1 MEIGIW
7 FGLLILFGILE
18 AVTVSVVSIWFMAGS
33 LAAILAA
40 LCGASLP
47 VQIVLFLAVSVALLA
62 CLRPLVRKYV
72 SPKIT
77 ATNADRVIGKT
88 AVVTESIDN
97 IAAQGAV
104 KVGGVECSEATIKD
118 GTYEIQRPFLMV
130 TLEGA
135 ELSPAAEDFL
145 SYATS
150 ADVAEYIAAA
160 GAVAP

>member
-47 VQIVLFLAVSVALLA
+47 VQIVLFLAVSFALLA

-104 KVGGVECSEATIKD
+104 KVGGVVWTARSSGGKPI
-118 GTYEIQRPFLMV
+118 
-130 TLEGA
+130 
-135 ELSPAAEDFL
+135 
-145 SYATS
+145 
-150 ADVAEYIAAA
+150 AA
-160 GAVAP
+160 GAQVQVDRIEGVKLYVTPAEVPAASVKK

>member
-88 AVVTESIDN
+88 AVVTETIHN

-104 KVGGVECSEATIKD
+104 KVGGVVWTARSSGGKPI
-118 GTYEIQRPFLMV
+118 
-130 TLEGA
+130 
-135 ELSPAAEDFL
+135 
-145 SYATS
+145 
-150 ADVAEYIAAA
+150 AA
-160 GAVAP
+160 GAQVQVDRIEGVKLYVTPAEVPAASVKK

>member
-88 AVVTESIDN
+88 AGVAESIDN
-97 IAAQGAV
+97 IAAKGAV
-104 KVGGVECSEATIKD
+104 KVGGVVWTARSSGGKPI
-118 GTYEIQRPFLMV
+118 
-130 TLEGA
+130 
-135 ELSPAAEDFL
+135 
-145 SYATS
+145 
-150 ADVAEYIAAA
+150 AA
-160 GAVAP
+160 GAQVQVDRIEGVKLYVTPAEVPAASVKK

>member
-77 ATNADRVIGKT
+77 ATTAARVIGKT

-104 KVGGVECSEATIKD
+104 KVGGVVWTARSSGGKPI
-118 GTYEIQRPFLMV
+118 
-130 TLEGA
+130 
-135 ELSPAAEDFL
+135 
-145 SYATS
+145 
-150 ADVAEYIAAA
+150 AA
-160 GAVAP
+160 GAQVQVDRIEGVKLYVTPAEVPAASVKK

>member
-62 CLRPLVRKYV
+62 CLRPVVRSTYRRKLRPPTQTV
-72 SPKIT
+72 SLAKQP
-77 ATNADRVIGKT
+77 
-88 AVVTESIDN
+88 S
-97 IAAQGAV
+97 
-104 KVGGVECSEATIKD
+104 
-118 GTYEIQRPFLMV
+118 
-130 TLEGA
+130 
-135 ELSPAAEDFL
+135 
-145 SYATS
+145 
-150 ADVAEYIAAA
+150 
-160 GAVAP
+160 

>member
-77 ATNADRVIGKT
+77 ATNSDRVIGYT
-88 AVVTESIDN
+88 VVVTESIDN

-104 KVGGVECSEATIKD
+104 KVGGVVWTARSSGGKPI
-118 GTYEIQRPFLMV
+118 
-130 TLEGA
+130 
-135 ELSPAAEDFL
+135 
-145 SYATS
+145 
-150 ADVAEYIAAA
+150 AA
-160 GAVAP
+160 GAQVQVDRIEGVKLYVTPAEVPAASVKK

>member
-104 KVGGVECSEATIKD
+104 KVGGVVWTARSSGGKPI
-118 GTYEIQRPFLMV
+118 
-130 TLEGA
+130 
-135 ELSPAAEDFL
+135 
-145 SYATS
+145 
-150 ADVAEYIAAA
+150 AA
-160 GAVAP
+160 GAQVQVDRIEGVKLYVTPAEVPAASVKNKIGGN

>member
-7 FGLLILFGILE
+7 FGLLILFGLLE

-104 KVGGVECSEATIKD
+104 KVGGVVWTARSSGGKPI
-118 GTYEIQRPFLMV
+118 
-130 TLEGA
+130 
-135 ELSPAAEDFL
+135 
-145 SYATS
+145 
-150 ADVAEYIAAA
+150 AA
-160 GAVAP
+160 GAQVQVDRIEGVKLYVTPAEVPAASVKK

>member
-7 FGLLILFGILE
+7 CGLLILFGILE

-104 KVGGVECSEATIKD
+104 KVGGVVWTARSSGGKPI
-118 GTYEIQRPFLMV
+118 
-130 TLEGA
+130 
-135 ELSPAAEDFL
+135 
-145 SYATS
+145 
-150 ADVAEYIAAA
+150 AA
-160 GAVAP
+160 GAQVQVDRIEGVKLYVTPAEVPAASVKK

>member
-104 KVGGVECSEATIKD
+104 KVGGVVWTARSSRGKPI
-118 GTYEIQRPFLMV
+118 
-130 TLEGA
+130 
-135 ELSPAAEDFL
+135 
-145 SYATS
+145 
-150 ADVAEYIAAA
+150 AA
-160 GAVAP
+160 GAQGQVDRIEGVKLYVTPAEVPAASVKK

>member
-104 KVGGVECSEATIKD
+104 KVGGVVWTARSSGGKPI
-118 GTYEIQRPFLMV
+118 
-130 TLEGA
+130 
-135 ELSPAAEDFL
+135 
-145 SYATS
+145 
-150 ADVAEYIAAA
+150 AA
-160 GAVAP
+160 GAQVQVDRIEGVKLYVTPAEVPAASVKK